1 MPDERRV
8 RPRGLPPWG
17 VAGGGDGE
25 PGKVTIRKADG
36 SGQTVLKGDVA
47 MNAGDRAR
55 VETAGGGGYGDAWLR
70 PREMVLHDLERGYIS
85 QGAARG
91 LYFLE

>member
-1 MPDERRV
+1 M
-8 RPRGLPPWG
+8 
-17 VAGGGDGE
+17 

-36 SGQTVLKGDVA
+36 SEKVVLKGD
-47 MNAGDRAR
+47 MPMQAGDRAR
-55 VETAGGGGYGDAWLR
+55 VETAGGGGYGDARQR

-85 QGAARG
+85 QGAARE